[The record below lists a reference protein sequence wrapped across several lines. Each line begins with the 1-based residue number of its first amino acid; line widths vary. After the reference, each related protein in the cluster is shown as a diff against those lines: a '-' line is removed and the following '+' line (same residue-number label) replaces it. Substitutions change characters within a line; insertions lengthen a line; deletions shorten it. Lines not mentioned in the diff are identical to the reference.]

1 MADSNETRELISV
14 RDLILIGG
22 GGREKGEGDGHLTSE
37 EEGSGEMPFLLHFS
51 EEALFSSRPKSESGR
66 RREGLGECIR
76 VRGTPTRH
84 HVPQDP
90 RENQSND
97 AHRR

>member
-37 EEGSGEMPFLLHFS
+37 EEGSGEMPFSSSQKKTGPLLPGVPNHS
-51 EEALFSSRPKSESGR
+51 
-66 RREGLGECIR
+66 
-76 VRGTPTRH
+76 TR
-84 HVPQDP
+84 QGGD
-90 RENQSND
+90 EKD
-97 AHRR
+97 